1 MNGLS
6 VGNIK
11 NRFLVK
17 RTCFFMPD
25 GLPGERKMI
34 AGKVAL
40 RRGRRLGIVKL
51 QKRERFESIL

>member
-25 GLPGERKMI
+25 GL
-34 AGKVAL
+34 
-40 RRGRRLGIVKL
+40 LGGDEK
-51 QKRERFESIL
+51 

>member
-11 NRFLVK
+11 NRFSLL

-25 GLPGERKMI
+25 GLPGGDEK
-34 AGKVAL
+34 
-40 RRGRRLGIVKL
+40 
-51 QKRERFESIL
+51 